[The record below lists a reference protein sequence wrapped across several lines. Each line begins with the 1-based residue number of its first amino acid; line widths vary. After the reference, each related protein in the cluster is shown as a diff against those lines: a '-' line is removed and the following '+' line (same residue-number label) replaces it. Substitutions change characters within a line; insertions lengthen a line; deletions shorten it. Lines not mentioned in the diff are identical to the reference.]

1 MKTTLKIFLE
11 KYYYKNTIIHFL
23 IFPFKAIYDIYR
35 FHIIPDSVFLAS
47 HFKKIHG
54 KELNLKNPLT
64 LSEKIQWLKLNE
76 RRKILEDCADK
87 FKVRAYVRDCIGEEY
102 LIPLIYESK
111 NPGAICPEILPDFP
125 VIIKT
130 NHNSGGNIIV
140 HDKNQVNFIEIQ
152 KRLRILLKENFY
164 YTTKEWQYKNI
175 ERRIIVEKLLIDE
188 DGSLPMDY
196 KFHCFN
202 GKVEFIQLDVDRFTN
217 HKRDFYDINWQLLS
231 FSWCPH
237 KDGKAIWEYSDR
249 KLKAPSKLHEMIL
262 ISEKLS
268 KKFIYSRIDLYFYK
282 EKVYFGEITFHH
294 GSGNEIFNPL
304 KYDKIFG
311 QRLNILK

>member
-1 MKTTLKIFLE
+1 MKTSFKILLE
-11 KYYYKNTIIHFL
+11 KHYYKNALVHFL
-23 IFPFKAIYDIYR
+23 LFPFKAIYDTYR
-35 FHIIPDSVFLAS
+35 FRLILDSVFLAS

-54 KELNLKNPLT
+54 KNLDLNNPST
-64 LSEKIQWLKLNE
+64 LSEKIQWLKINE

-87 FKVRAYVRDCIGEEY
+87 YKVRAYVKDCIGEEY
-102 LIPLIYESK
+102 LIPLLYETK
-111 NPGAICPEILPDFP
+111 NPGTISPEILPDFP

-140 HDKNQVNFIEIQ
+140 HDKTKVNFKEIQ
-152 KRLRILLKENFY
+152 KRLRKLLKENFY

-188 DGSLPMDY
+188 DGNLPMDY

-202 GKVEFIQLDVDRFTN
+202 GHVEFIQLDVDRFTN
-217 HKRDFYDINWQLLS
+217 HKRDFYDVNWKLLP

-237 KDGKAIWEYSDR
+237 RNGNAIWENSDR
-249 KLKAPSKLHEMIL
+249 NLKAPSQLREMIL
-262 ISEKLS
+262 VSEKLS
-268 KKFIYSRIDLYFYK
+268 REFIYSRIDLYFFM
-282 EKVYFGEITFHH
+282 EKIYFGEITFHH

-304 KYDKIFG
+304 KYDEIYG